1 MNHAGTKSLRKSVP
15 EKHSSSKTRDVKTRQ
30 STEVRD
36 DGQAEAVP
44 ESNIVPASNVNTE
57 GVDANQQQQAEG
69 IPLVVIIAPS
79 EVESSTD
86 ANANDRTTCDFF
98 EVYCGSFYALIE
110 SLSVLCCKYRARR

>member
-15 EKHSSSKTRDVKTRQ
+15 EKSSNSKIRDVKTRQ

-44 ESNIVPASNVNTE
+44 ESNIVPASNDE

-69 IPLVVIIAPS
+69 IPLVVIIVPS

-86 ANANDRTTCDFF
+86 ANAHANDRTTFF
-98 EVYCGSFYALIE
+98 EVYCGSFQVLIE